1 MKKYLVLLLLA
12 LMLVASISV
21 NAAEIKDVPKN
32 HWAYQS
38 VKKLVD
44 KGLVSLYDDGTF
56 RGKDQVSRYELAE
69 IVARL
74 LESIQGGATQASE
87 EDIDLLRKLSLE
99 FRDELVDLAKKDEV
113 FQEQIKKLE
122 QKDVIQDD
130 RMTKL
135 EEVDFNTADK
145 IDKLNTRIENLS
157 GELDKANRQIM
168 DVNNQVSNI
177 ESDVTKIIDS
187 ILKIKSLEEEIARL
201 KKEIAG
207 VNNDVSNK
215 ITALEEEINRTD
227 ELLKK
232 HDEQFASIENQISD
246 NMTIQ
251 SLQDQQ
257 IVNRTRINALQ
268 KELNELKNQINSS
281 ITETKK
287 ETGSTDKNYLY
298 GIALIAAIA
307 ILSSM

>member
-135 EEVDFNTADK
+135 EEVDLNTADK

-201 KKEIAG
+201 KK
-207 VNNDVSNK
+207 D

-307 ILSSM
+307 ILLSM